1 MAGRQADGR
10 WGGCGQLPI
19 PRGVSAVQGRIPLWI
34 PRQIWDALE
43 NPGKH
48 PSIIEQLRSRYA
60 FVLARHIESVID
72 QGQLDSQRN
81 KESVPESSAP
91 IGGLRG
97 EVQSWLPQS
106 YVQRFYRVGI
116 QSLTATGEELA
127 ELRSEVHG
135 LVDEILNR
143 LHMSDQGQGIG
154 HLITMHTLDFDVQ
167 ARGDEYEAGSG
178 EQEQERSDDSH
189 A

>member
-1 MAGRQADGR
+1 M
-10 WGGCGQLPI
+10 
-19 PRGVSAVQGRIPLWI
+19 
-34 PRQIWDALE
+34 
-43 NPGKH
+43 
-48 PSIIEQLRSRYA
+48 
-60 FVLARHIESVID
+60 
-72 QGQLDSQRN
+72 
-81 KESVPESSAP
+81 
-91 IGGLRG
+91 
-97 EVQSWLPQS
+97 
-106 YVQRFYRVGI
+106 GI

-135 LVDEILNR
+135 LVDEILNK

-178 EQEQERSDDSH
+178 EQEHEGSDDSH